1 MKDDL
6 HRFARSFDTVADA
19 YDRGRPSYPRPA
31 VEWLV
36 GTEQKSVLEVGA
48 GTGKLTEQLVALGH
62 DVHATDPSREM
73 LDVLKERLP
82 DVRSSYAAAES
93 LPALDAS
100 VDVVVCAQAFHWF
113 DQEAALAE
121 FARVLR
127 PGGRVALLW
136 NTRDVKIPWV
146 RKLGAVIG
154 DNDGSM
160 EAPESLVRS
169 PRFGFVEES
178 SHRHWQTV
186 TADSLCDMALSRSAV
201 ATLEPP
207 LRERKLAE
215 VRALYDDY
223 GRGADGMQLPWIA
236 RCFRASVIE
245 HHWQVPPREGAQ
257 SSPATEAARPEA
269 TAHSDVED
277 TSALLIDFR

>member
-1 MKDDL
+1 MNDDL
-6 HRFARSFDTVADA
+6 HRYARSFDNVADA
-19 YDRGRPSYPRPA
+19 YDRGRPSYPDEA

-36 GTEQKSVLEVGA
+36 GREQKSVLEVGA
-48 GTGKLTEQLVALGH
+48 GTGKLTERLLALGH
-62 DVHATDPSREM
+62 DVHATEPSRAM
-73 LDVLKERLP
+73 LDLLKERLP

-100 VDVVVCAQAFHWF
+100 VDVVICAQAFHWF
-113 DQEAALAE
+113 DQETALAE

-146 RKLGAVIG
+146 RKLGAIIG
-154 DNDGSM
+154 DQDAAI

-169 PRFGFVEES
+169 TQFGFVEEF

-186 TADSLCDMALSRSAV
+186 NRDSLCDMALSRSTI
-201 ATLEPP
+201 ATLEATA
-207 LRERKLAE
+207 RERKLRE

-223 GRGADGMQLPWIA
+223 GRGVDGMQMAWIA

-245 HHWQVPPREGAQ
+245 HHWSVPPREGAEVHADDEE
-257 SSPATEAARPEA
+257 SAPRPPAR
-269 TAHSDVED
+269 DDRED
-277 TSALLIDFR
+277 TAPLLIDFR